1 MSKHYIVTKRIYR
14 LGLMTWL
21 LGSMLIVSGQA
32 QQPLPQDLI
41 REVAFSQKLEQYIPL
56 DLPFIDSTTNLVTL
70 GDFFHDKP
78 IILSLGYYE
87 CPMLCSLTRVG
98 LLKALQE
105 LEAFDVGDE
114 FEVVVVSID
123 PDETPDVAA
132 RTKEITVAEYLRP
145 GSESGWHF
153 LVGQEKVI
161 KALADSVGFQY
172 AYDPRID
179 EYVHPNGVI
188 ILTPEGQIGRYFYG
202 IDFPSQGLRLGLVE
216 AADNKIGSPLDELLL
231 ICYHYDPI
239 SGTYTLSILAILRV
253 LGTLTVLSIGGFVVT
268 MLRRERHQMS
278 FTE

>member
-1 MSKHYIVTKRIYR
+1 MTKNIYR
-14 LGLMTWL
+14 LGLITWL

-70 GDFFHDKP
+70 GDFFNDKP

-87 CPMLCSLTRVG
+87 CPMLCSLTRAG

-132 RTKEITVAEYLRP
+132 RTKEITVAEYMRS
-145 GSESGWHF
+145 GSETGWHF
-153 LVGQEKVI
+153 LVGQEKSI

-188 ILTPEGQIGRYFYG
+188 ILTPEGQIARYFYG

-216 AADNKIGSPLDELLL
+216 AADNKIGSSLDELLL
-231 ICYHYDPI
+231 ICYHYDPV
-239 SGTYTLSILAILRV
+239 SGAYTLSILAILRA
-253 LGTLTVLSIGGFVVT
+253 LGTLTVLSIGGFVVI
-268 MLRRERHQMS
+268 MLRRERHQMRL
-278 FTE
+278 TE